1 MHDVM
6 YDVIVCLL
14 VHDVIH
20 YIFISNNFI
29 INFRDKFA
37 AINMVKINVDK
48 TDKIF
53 FVSGTPYCIKLKFS
67 SNTRLSYYIER
78 CQEYTIMTCAC
89 GLLIANA
96 TETDP
101 GGGWGV

>member
-20 YIFISNNFI
+20 YIFISNI

-53 FVSGTPYCIKLKFS
+53 FASGTPYCTKLKFS

-78 CQEYTIMTCAC
+78 CQEYNIMTCAC
-89 GLLIANA
+89 DLLIANA